1 MDVKKTLIVGE
12 TGGLET
18 ASLQG
23 SADRACATDASECLS
38 ELIALVERA
47 LDTADTMGLPFV
59 GLDLCSALEKLNE
72 HRASLYP
79 SENLQT
85 GD

>member
-12 TGGLET
+12 AGDFET
-18 ASLQG
+18 ASSQG
-23 SADRACATDASECLS
+23 EEDRATATDASEGLP

-47 LDTADTMGLPFV
+47 LDTADAMGLAFV

-72 HRASLYP
+72 QRASLYP
-79 SENLQT
+79 SENS
-85 GD
+85 

>member
-23 SADRACATDASECLS
+23 SADYATDARDCLS
-38 ELIALVERA
+38 ELIVLVERA

-72 HRASLYP
+72 HWASLYP
-79 SENLQT
+79 SEDLQT